1 MRRLRP
7 LLFFACLL
15 FAAPAALAQGPHQLD
30 LPGGR
35 LGDAV
40 VALGRQAGVSIGITD
55 PALAARRVP
64 PVRGRYTVNQALD
77 LLLQDSDGRYLQYD
91 RTTFRIV
98 RRPLPQPRWAQR
110 PPIPAVAS
118 HPVQQ
123 DYAEPLVGEGE
134 DLIVTGA
141 RLPVTLA
148 SYPGSAE
155 IVRGDD
161 LALQSGLLGSDALV
175 ARLPEV
181 SSTHLGPGRNKLFI
195 RGLADSSFNGPTQAT
210 VGQYLGETRLN
221 YNAPD
226 PDLRLY
232 DIDRIEVLQGPQG
245 TLYGAGSLGGIIR
258 VMPNSPR
265 VEGFEGSASI
275 GASATLHGEPGAD
288 AAGTLNLPLAADRL
302 ALRVTGYAVT
312 EGGYIDDTL
321 RRRDDVNRVTAVGGR
336 LGLRLVSPDD
346 WTVDV
351 SATGQQIR
359 GDDGQFADR
368 DAPPLTRRSA
378 IDQPFRS
385 DYLLADLVVSREWG
399 DTRFVTAL
407 GYVNQRLFE
416 RYDATRFGMD
426 PQMFEQDTRVTLLSA
441 ESRLSGGAAPGLAWL
456 VGASVISNDAEQRR
470 FTGSVDRPEAMPG
483 VANRILEAAGF
494 GQVSV
499 TPLPTVTV
507 TAGGRLTHSSLSGES
522 LGLALRVL
530 QPLFGPQASRNETA
544 FLPSL
549 SVAWTPQRDLVLFA
563 RYEESFRPGGL
574 SVAGDFI
581 RRFRND
587 TVSAWE
593 AGIRYGARGAPVSAS
608 LSLAYT
614 NWDDIQADTI
624 GLDGFPTTANIGN
637 GHIVTLDFRLGWRP
651 LPGLNLEVAA
661 VANDSEVTNPN
672 PNIDITANA
681 ALPNVADLSGRVAAD
696 YRTAIGPGTE
706 LVLTSQ
712 ARYIGHSRLGIG
724 PILGVEQGGWLD
736 IGLGARIER
745 GDQAWSLT
753 VTNLLDQAG
762 NRFAFGSPFTLVENP
777 QVTPMRPLTVR
788 LGWQVAF

>member
-1 MRRLRP
+1 MRP
-7 LLFFACLL
+7 LKALFFLACLL
-15 FAAPAALAQGPHQLD
+15 FAAPAALAQGPRQLD

-40 VALGRQAGVSIGITD
+40 VALGRQAGVSIGISD
-55 PALAARRVP
+55 PTLASRRVA
-64 PVRGRYTVNQALD
+64 PVRGRYTVNQALA
-77 LLLQDSDGRYLQYD
+77 LLLRDSDGRYLQYD

-98 RRPLPQPRWAQR
+98 RRPMPQPRWAQR
-110 PPIPAVAS
+110 APAPSVGS
-118 HPVQQ
+118 RPVQQ
-123 DYAEPLVGEGE
+123 DHSDPAGGLE
-134 DLIVTGA
+134 DEIVVTGA

-148 SYPGSAE
+148 SYPGSVE

-161 LALQSGLLGSDALV
+161 PALIGVPGNEALL

-210 VGQYLGETRLN
+210 VGQYLGETRVN

-265 VEGFEGSASI
+265 VEGFEGSASL
-275 GASATLHGEPGAD
+275 GASATLHGQPGAD
-288 AAGTLNLPLAADRL
+288 AAGTLNLPLVADRL

-312 EGGYIDDTL
+312 EGGYIDDAL

-336 LGLRLVSPDD
+336 LGLRFASPDD
-346 WTVDV
+346 WTIDI
-351 SATGQQIR
+351 SATGQRIS

-378 IDQPFRS
+378 IEQPFRS
-385 DYLLADLVVSREWG
+385 DYMLADLVVSKDWG
-399 DTRFVTAL
+399 DTRFVTSL

-416 RYDATRFGMD
+416 RYDATRMGME
-426 PQMFEQDTRVTLLSA
+426 PQLFEQDTRVTLLSA
-441 ESRLSGGAAPGLAWL
+441 ESRLSGGAAPGIAWL

-470 FTGSVDRPEAMPG
+470 FAGPVDRPFAIPG
-483 VANRILEAAGF
+483 VSNRILEAAGF
-494 GQVSV
+494 GQLSVS
-499 TPLPTVTV
+499 PLPDVDV
-507 TAGGRLTHSSLSGES
+507 TAGGRLTHSSLAGES
-522 LGLALRVL
+522 LGLDLRVL

-549 SVAWTPQRDLVLFA
+549 SVAWTPRRDLVLFA

-587 TVSAWE
+587 TVSAVE
-593 AGIRYGARGAPVSAS
+593 AGVRYGGRGAPVNAA
-608 LSLAYT
+608 LSIAYT

-624 GLDGFPTTANIGN
+624 GFDGFPTTANIGN
-637 GHIVTLDFRLGWRP
+637 GHIVTVDFRLGWRP

-672 PNIDITANA
+672 PNIDITTNA
-681 ALPNVADLSGRVAAD
+681 ALPNVADLSARFGAD
-696 YRTAIGPGTE
+696 YRTSIGSGTD
-706 LVLTSQ
+706 LVLTSS
-712 ARYIGHSRLGIG
+712 ARYVGHSRLGIG
-724 PILGVEQGGWLD
+724 PILGIEQGGWLD

-745 GDQAWSLT
+745 ERQAFSLT

-788 LGWQVAF
+788 LGWQTAF

>member
-1 MRRLRP
+1 M
-7 LLFFACLL
+7 
-15 FAAPAALAQGPHQLD
+15 AQGPQQLD

-55 PALAARRVP
+55 PALAARRVA
-64 PVRGRYTVNQALD
+64 PVRGRYSVGQALA
-77 LLLQDSDGRYLQYD
+77 LLLRDSDGRYLQYD

-98 RRPLPQPRWAQR
+98 RRPMPQPRWAQR
-110 PPIPAVAS
+110 APMPAVGS

-123 DYAEPLVGEGE
+123 DFAEPLVGEGE

-141 RLPVTLA
+141 RLPVRLA

-161 LALQSGLLGSDALV
+161 LALQSGLHGSDALV

-181 SSTHLGPGRNKLFI
+181 GSTHLGPGRNKLFI

-210 VGQYLGETRLN
+210 VGQYLGETRVN

-258 VMPNSPR
+258 VLPNSPR
-265 VEGFEGSASI
+265 VEGFEGSASV
-275 GASATLHGEPGAD
+275 GASATLRGEPGAD
-288 AAGTLNLPLAADRL
+288 AAGTLNLPIAADRL

-321 RRRDDVNRVTAVGGR
+321 RLRDDVNRVTAVGGR
-336 LGLRLVSPDD
+336 LGLRLVSPDA

-351 SATGQQIR
+351 SATGQQIS

-378 IDQPFRS
+378 IEQPFRS
-385 DYLLADLVVSREWG
+385 DYLLADLVVAKDWG

-416 RYDATRFGMD
+416 RYDATRLGMD
-426 PQMFEQDTRVTLLSA
+426 PQLFEQDTRVTLLSA

-456 VGASVISNDAEQRR
+456 VGASLISNDAEQHR
-470 FTGSVDRPEAMPG
+470 FAGPVDAPEAMPG

-499 TPLPTVTV
+499 TPLSDVTL

-522 LGLALRVL
+522 LGLALSVL

-549 SVAWTPQRDLVLFA
+549 SVAWTPRRDLLLFA

-587 TVSAWE
+587 TVSAFE
-593 AGIRYGARGAPVSAS
+593 GGLRYGARSAPVSAA

-614 NWDDIQADTI
+614 NWNDIQADTI

-637 GHIVTLDFRLGWRP
+637 GHIVTLDFRVGWRP

-672 PNIDITANA
+672 PNIDITADA
-681 ALPNVADLSGRVAAD
+681 ALPNVADLSARIAAD
-696 YRTAIGPGTE
+696 YRTAIGVGTE
-706 LVLTSQ
+706 LVLTSH
-712 ARYIGHSRLGIG
+712 ARYVGHSRLGIG

-736 IGLGARIER
+736 IGLGARVER
-745 GDQAWSLT
+745 GDQAFTLT

-762 NRFAFGSPFTLVENP
+762 NRFAFGSPFTLVDNP

-788 LGWQVAF
+788 LGWQTAF